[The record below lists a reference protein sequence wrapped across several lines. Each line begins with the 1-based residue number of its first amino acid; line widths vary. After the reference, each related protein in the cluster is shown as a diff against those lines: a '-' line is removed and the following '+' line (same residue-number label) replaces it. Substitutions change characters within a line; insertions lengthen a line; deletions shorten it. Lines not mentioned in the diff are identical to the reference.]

1 MMQLEGKIAIVTGS
15 NQGIGRT
22 IALNLANAG
31 AHIVAVDLFNNEHTK
46 SLVQE
51 INNIGRECLPLTADV
66 SNEAEVNDFVK
77 AAKAQFDRLDILV
90 NNAGITKDNLVIRMK
105 ADDWTKVI
113 DVNLSSMFYCSKA
126 VFRSMSK
133 QRSGSIVM
141 ISSVIGAMGNVGQ
154 ANYAA
159 SKAGAFGLMKSLAK
173 EFASRGIRVNAVAPG
188 FIESAM
194 TQALPEDVRQT
205 YLEGI
210 PLKELGTP
218 EDVAEAVKFL
228 VSENARYITGQ
239 IIHVNGGLY
248 M

>member
-1 MMQLEGKIAIVTGS
+1 MQLEGKVAIVTGA

-22 IALNLANAG
+22 IAVNLAGAG
-31 AHIVAVDLFNNEHTK
+31 ADIVAVDLFLNEQTD
-46 SLVQE
+46 SLCQE
-51 INNIGRECLPLTADV
+51 IENIGRKCLPLKADV
-66 SNEAEVNDFVK
+66 SDEEEVTEFVK
-77 AAKAQFDRLDILV
+77 EAKAQFDHLDILV
-90 NNAGITKDNLVIRMK
+90 NNAGITRDNLVMRMK
-105 ADDWTKVI
+105 ADDWKKVI

-126 VFRSMSK
+126 VFRPMSK

-141 ISSVIGAMGNVGQ
+141 ISSVIGAMGNIGQ

-159 SKAGAFGLMKSLAK
+159 AKAGAFGLMKSLAK
-173 EFASRGIRVNAVAPG
+173 EFAARGIRVNAVAPG
-188 FIESAM
+188 FIETAM
-194 TQALPEDVRQT
+194 TQALPEDVRNT

-210 PLKELGTP
+210 PLKKLGTP

-228 VSENARYITGQ
+228 VSESARYITGQ

>member
-1 MMQLEGKIAIVTGS
+1 MQLEGKVAIVTGA

-22 IALNLANAG
+22 IAVNLANAG
-31 AHIVAVDLFNNEHTK
+31 SDIVAVDLFLNEQTE
-46 SLVQE
+46 SLCQE
-51 INNIGRECLPLTADV
+51 IEGIGRKCLPLKADV
-66 SNEAEVNDFVK
+66 SNEEEVKAFVK
-77 AAKAQFDRLDILV
+77 EATAQFDHLDILV
-90 NNAGITKDNLVIRMK
+90 NNAGITRDNLVMRMK
-105 ADDWTKVI
+105 ADDWKKVI

-126 VFRSMSK
+126 VFRPMSK

-141 ISSVIGAMGNVGQ
+141 ISSVIGAMGNIGQ

-159 SKAGAFGLMKSLAK
+159 AKAGAFGLMKSMAK
-173 EFASRGIRVNAVAPG
+173 EFAARGIRVNAVAPG
-188 FIESAM
+188 FIETAM
-194 TQALPEDVRQT
+194 TQALPEDVRNT

-210 PLKELGTP
+210 PLKQLGTP

-228 VSENARYITGQ
+228 ASESARYITGQ

>member
-1 MMQLEGKIAIVTGS
+1 MQLAGKVAIVTGA

-22 IALNLANAG
+22 IALNLANVG
-31 AHIVAVDLFNNEHTK
+31 ADIVAVDLFMNEQTE
-46 SLVQE
+46 SLTQE
-51 INNIGRECLPLTADV
+51 LEKLERKCLPLQADV
-66 SNEAEVNDFVK
+66 SKEDDVTAFVK
-77 AAKAQFDRLDILV
+77 EATAQFDHLDILI
-90 NNAGITKDNLVIRMK
+90 NNAGITRDKLVMRMK
-105 ADDWTKVI
+105 AQDWQQVL

-126 VFRSMSK
+126 VFRPMSK

-141 ISSVIGAMGNVGQ
+141 MSSVVGAMGNAGQ

-159 SKAGAFGLMKSLAK
+159 AKAGAFGLMKSLAK
-173 EFASRGIRVNAVAPG
+173 EFAARGVRVNAVAPG
-188 FIESAM
+188 FIETAM
-194 TQALPEDVRQT
+194 TQALPEDVRKA

-210 PLKELGTP
+210 PLKKLGTP

-228 VSENARYITGQ
+228 VSESARYITGQ